1 MSMRPNP
8 LLLPIPRRVE
18 FRSGVFS
25 LNQDAF
31 ILLQSEPAAL
41 LPAARRFQR
50 LAELRWQ
57 LTASPATPPQKTGL
71 RLRIAN
77 DLPHAQG
84 YRLTVTPEGILIDA
98 ADSAGAFYGVC
109 TLIQLLQQTESVE
122 IPCCSIEDW
131 PDFPARGVMLDI
143 SRDRVPTLQT
153 LYELIDRLAGW
164 KINQFQLYMEHT
176 FAYHAHPEVWREAS
190 PLTPEEIIDLDAYC
204 RERFI
209 ELVPNQNSFGHMER
223 WLRHPRYAPLAETSG
238 DFSVP
243 WGVQRGPFSLAPG
256 DPGSIELVRG
266 LYDELLPHFT
276 SLMVNVGCDETFD
289 VGQGRSRDLV
299 ERLGA
304 GRVYLDYLKKVLADV
319 QQRGRTPQFWGD
331 IIVSHPDLVAELPEG
346 VIALEWGYEAGHPFG
361 EHGRQFTHSGVPFYV
376 CPGTSSW
383 TSLAGRTDNALA
395 NLRNAAVNGLAHGA
409 IGYLITDWGDGGH
422 WQAPPVSWLG
432 MAAGAAFAWS
442 VDANAGLPVPES
454 ISRFAFEDAGGS
466 MGRLAFELGNVYRAT
481 GFESPNSSLLH
492 HLIVNEAE
500 LMRQMPVVTQVGLE
514 NALRAVDAAM
524 ANLASERMARADAA
538 LIRREYKNTARLM
551 RYACRRGLLALA
563 GNDPDRD
570 PALRAELAAF
580 LEEYRLLWLE
590 RSRPGGLSDSVRR
603 FEELLG
609 RA

>member
-1 MSMRPNP
+1 MRPNP

-18 FRSGVFS
+18 FCAGVFP
-25 LNQDAF
+25 LNKEAF
-31 ILLQSEPAAL
+31 ILLQNEMVAL

-50 LAELRWQ
+50 LTGLYWH
-57 LTASPATPPQKTGL
+57 LTASPATPPQETGL
-71 RLRIAN
+71 RLRIVE

-84 YRLTVTPEGILIDA
+84 YRLWVTPGGISIEGADA
-98 ADSAGAFYGVC
+98 AGAFYGVC
-109 TLIQLLQQTESVE
+109 TLIQLLQQADEVE
-122 IPCCSIEDW
+122 IPCCVIEDW

-153 LYELIDRLAGW
+153 LQELIDRLAGW

-176 FAYHAHPEVWREAS
+176 FAYHAHPDVWREAS

-223 WLRHPRYAPLAETSG
+223 WLRHSRYAPLAEIHG

-243 WGVQRGPFSLAPG
+243 WGVQHGPFSLAPG

-276 SLMVNVGCDETFD
+276 SRMVNVGCDETFD
-289 VGQGRSRDLV
+289 VGQGRSCELV

-304 GRVYLDYLKKVLADV
+304 GHVYLDYLKKVLADV
-319 QQRGRTPQFWGD
+319 QRRGRIPQFWGD
-331 IIVSHPDLVAELPEG
+331 IIVSHPDLVAELPKD
-346 VIALEWGYEAGHPFG
+346 VIALEWGYEADHPFG
-361 EHGRQFTHSGVPFYV
+361 EHGRQFAQSGVPFYV

-395 NLRNAAVNGLAHGA
+395 NLCNAAVNGLGHGA

-432 MAAGAAFAWS
+432 MAVGAAFAWS
-442 VDANAGLPVPES
+442 VKANAGLPVPES
-454 ISRFAFEDAGGS
+454 VSRFAFEDVNGS
-466 MGRLAFELGNVYRAT
+466 MGRLAFDLGNVYRAA
-481 GFESPNSSLLH
+481 GYEPPNSSLLY
-492 HLIVNEAE
+492 HLIVNEPE
-500 LMRQMPVVTQVGLE
+500 LMRQVPVVTQSGLE
-514 NALRAVDAAM
+514 NALRAIDEAM
-524 ANLASERMARADAA
+524 ANLSSEHMARADAV
-538 LIRREYKNTARLM
+538 LIRREFENTARLM
-551 RYACRRGLLALA
+551 RYACQRGLQALA
-563 GNDPDRD
+563 GHDPDRD
-570 PALRAELAAF
+570 PTQRAELAAF

-590 RSRPGGLSDSVRR
+590 RSRPGGLKDSVRR